1 MEYIY
6 AALILHN
13 AEKDVTEQGITSI
26 LDAAGVDVDES
37 RVKALVAALDGV
49 DIESAIA
56 QAAVA
61 PVAATAAPAGGRRTL
76 HRQQKQHQQLKK
88 QKKRRRKRK
97 KRQEWQVLEHCSD
110 NPIHARLIAE
120 IIRRTRN
127 LRIRG
132 QRS

>member
-56 QAAVA
+56 QAAVT
-61 PVAATAAPAGGRRTL
+61 PVAATAAPAGGAADAAPAAEAAPAVEEAAEEE
-76 HRQQKQHQQLKK
+76 KK
-88 QKKRRRKRK
+88 
-97 KRQEWQVLEHCSD
+97 EEEESGMAGLG
-110 NPIHARLIAE
+110 ALF
-120 IIRRTRN
+120 
-127 LRIRG
+127 G
-132 QRS
+132 

>member
-61 PVAATAAPAGGRRTL
+61 PARAPEAEAAEEETKEEEEEAGMAGL
-76 HRQQKQHQQLKK
+76 GALF
-88 QKKRRRKRK
+88 
-97 KRQEWQVLEHCSD
+97 
-110 NPIHARLIAE
+110 
-120 IIRRTRN
+120 
-127 LRIRG
+127 G
-132 QRS
+132 